1 MYCEDFPCCGH
12 TDMDPCPGRSVVM
25 EPWYCDDCGVMHYGE
40 CEYYDGWDEEE
51 EEPPVDDDFP
61 MSMEYPMEDQ
71 YLDTY
76 MEDMMMGGMG

>member
-1 MYCEDFPCCGH
+1 MSNRCEDYPCCGH
-12 TDMDPCPGRSVVM
+12 TDGLGCNYTPD
-25 EPWYCDDCGVMHYGE
+25 YAYINAHALCDHEAGICDLF
-40 CEYYDGWDEEE
+40 DEDDEDYSE
-51 EEPPVDDDFP
+51 DVDDDFP